1 MRVVSSEL
9 DPHKT
14 DSDVSGTHTVL
25 YPTSDADVKE
35 ALVVAKVLGIQQVLV
50 RSGRH
55 AANNEH
61 VDGTGAMVVNLRN
74 YAGIEIDSNNNVTVC
89 AGATTSDLAAKLK
102 EKNLFLPLD
111 GNCGKSVFANARST
125 EPGIVPAFNLGSF
138 LTGSQGINR
147 GNLELFDNVLNQSS
161 DEHIVTKMVFKA
173 QTADE
178 VKGHRMTS
186 LWFVYDRTFFG
197 DVLRHVFFG
206 ESKVAV
212 GDELDVRV
220 TVTSGAYGIP
230 LLKVTTKSRHDSAYM
245 AEMLERLD
253 PGKRLIVDA
262 STMNDQDIPIGDAPA
277 GRKTLLMRTD
287 MKAGVDIVKAVADE
301 GNGGQYV
308 SSNRTRYSG
317 ELMEETLEAYVDAV
331 HRAIAVGP
339 TPTMPRVRIRSS
351 ACWKAQGG
359 IGLVGVDVNLNAPQ
373 PNKQTLAEKTLHH
386 DFAEA
391 IHDRSRADPASRVDV
406 GRQVA
411 VGKLVGF
418 DVGRRLDIIIPGF
431 SGPVYSEGE
440 SGNFYTVAKDQYATS
455 SYTGESERM
464 TPHLIGYPRDVADVE
479 IFVKY
484 AIAHGK
490 KVVVRSGGHQYS
502 GTSSGGSD
510 TMLLSMD
517 AFDRLDIDPADPDT
531 GAVMANVGPG
541 AHLTILAEKLKE
553 KGVTIPHGEC
563 FKVCIG
569 GHVQTGGYGHILR
582 SYGLALDH
590 VKSFDIVLAHPI
602 IESRTIQRPVDAVTE
617 ASSKD
622 DRIFWGVM
630 GGGAG
635 SFGVITNVEF
645 ECIKDMDHPGSSG
658 YSGVYRYH
666 KDIFKAA
673 MDKVQKR
680 TAEAHD
686 PDGPLPSD
694 CDLMV
699 SAMNAYVPGERIFDA
714 ILVEMVQGGICGS
727 QYPPTDSNGDVTG
740 VDRMEEE
747 IKCIDDSRPSPAL
760 SYGPDWPPSGRP
772 EFSPST
778 HTALSYMSN
787 AFVRNKGM
795 TSDGR
800 EFPEPYVKRVNC
812 TTKALSDDFIA
823 SFVDLVDKAMN
834 TTNVNFVF
842 QMVMGGGAYEGNGA
856 KGISSIPHRDIAI
869 GIVFDCF
876 YEPGGETAANDLH
889 NEFGAL
895 VASSW
900 GEDIRMMWGSFGK
913 IDMSKVH
920 EEYYGRDNG
929 LYERLQRLK
938 QEVDPRDH
946 FHTPFTVQL
955 P

>member
-1 MRVVSSEL
+1 MRVVSSDL
-9 DPHKT
+9 DPHKK
-14 DSDVSGTHTVL
+14 DSDVSGKHTVL
-25 YPTSDADVKE
+25 YPTSDAEVKE
-35 ALVVAKVLGIQQVLV
+35 ALVVAKVLGIQEVLV

-74 YAGIEIDSNNNVTVC
+74 YSGIEIDSNNVTVC

-111 GNCGKSVFANARST
+111 GNRGKSVFANARST

-147 GNLELFDNVLNQSS
+147 GNLELFDNVLNLSN
-161 DEHIVTKMVFKA
+161 DEHIVTKMTFKA

-178 VKGHRMTS
+178 VKGYRMTGQR
-186 LWFVYDRTFFG
+186 FTYDRTLFG
-197 DVLRHVFFG
+197 DVLRHIFFG
-206 ESKVAV
+206 ERKVAV

-220 TVTSGAYGIP
+220 TVASGAYGIP
-230 LLKVTTKSRHDSAYM
+230 LFTVTIKSRHDSSYM
-245 AEMLERLD
+245 TEMIERLD
-253 PGKRLIVDA
+253 PGKSLIVNA
-262 STMNDQDIPIGDAPA
+262 STMKDDNIPIGNAPA
-277 GRKTLLMRTD
+277 GREKVVMQTDIKT
-287 MKAGVDIVKAVADE
+287 GVDIVKAVADE
-301 GNGGQYV
+301 GKGGQYV
-308 SSNRTRYSG
+308 SENRTRYSG
-317 ELMEETLEAYVDAV
+317 ELTEETLETYVDAV
-331 HRAIAVGP
+331 HRAVALSLAPIRSG
-339 TPTMPRVRIRSS
+339 VRIRST
-351 ACWKAQGG
+351 AFWKAQGG
-359 IGLVGVDVNLNAPQ
+359 ISLVGVDVNLNAPQ
-373 PNKQTLAEKTLHH
+373 SNKQTLAEKTLHH

-391 IHDRSRADPASRVDV
+391 THDRSRAKTASRVDL
-406 GRQVA
+406 GREVA
-411 VGKLVGF
+411 VGKLVGL
-418 DVGRRLDIIIPGF
+418 DVGKRVDINIPGF
-431 SGPVYSEGE
+431 SGPVFSEGGPGFN
-440 SGNFYTVAKDQYATS
+440 SAKNQYATS
-455 SYTGESERM
+455 SYPEESERM
-464 TPHLIGYPRDVADVE
+464 TPHAIGYPSDAADVE
-479 IFVKY
+479 KFVEY
-484 AIAHGK
+484 AIAQGK

-517 AFDRLDIDPADPDT
+517 LFERLDVDSDPDT

-541 AHLTILAEKLKE
+541 AHLTNLAATLGE

-590 VKSFDIVLAHPI
+590 VKSFDIVLAHSVV
-602 IESRTIQRPVDAVTE
+602 ESRTIQRPIAEVTE
-617 ASSKD
+617 ESSYD

-645 ECIKDMDHPGSSG
+645 ECIKDADHPGSSG
-658 YSGVYRYH
+658 YNGMYGYH

-673 MDKVQKR
+673 MDVVQKR
-680 TAEAHD
+680 TAEVRD
-686 PDGPLPSD
+686 PEALPSD

-699 SAMNAYVPGERIFDA
+699 SAMSAYWPGLRPEVV
-714 ILVEMVQGGICGS
+714 LVEMVQGNTSGLAFSPEDIR
-727 QYPPTDSNGDVTG
+727 VA
-740 VDRMEEE
+740 RMEEE
-747 IKCIDDSRPSPAL
+747 IKHIDDSRPGLIPQVF
-760 SYGPDWPPSGRP
+760 GPYFV
-772 EFSPST
+772 EFRPST
-778 HTALSYMSN
+778 HTDLSYMSE
-787 AFVRNKGM
+787 AFVRNMGM
-795 TSDGR
+795 TEDGR
-800 EFPEPYVKRVNC
+800 EFPDPYVKRVNC
-812 TTKALSDDFIA
+812 TTKALSDAFVEA
-823 SFVDLVDKAMN
+823 FVDLVDKAMN

-842 QMVMGGGAYEGNGA
+842 QMVMGGGAHEGNGA

-895 VASSW
+895 VDSSW
-900 GEDIRMMWGSFGK
+900 GEDIRMMWGSFGE

-929 LYERLQRLK
+929 LYQRLQSLK
-938 QEVDPRDH
+938 QEVDPLDH